1 MSKQGSSFKDALQ
14 NVFATS
20 AILIAFIV
28 AYLLFINIMGN
39 PVNFEGGNPKGQ
51 PLEGNYLGIIYKG
64 GYIVP
69 ILMTCVLSLFIFIF
83 ERIITLSRAK
93 GKGRL
98 NSFVSNLQGLLAS
111 DKIEEA
117 MEACDNQKGSL
128 SQCNE
133 SRFGTLS

>member
-28 AYLLFINIMGN
+28 AYILFTQIMGN

-69 ILMTCVLSLFIFIF
+69 ILMTCVLS
-83 ERIITLSRAK
+83 
-93 GKGRL
+93 
-98 NSFVSNLQGLLAS
+98 SFH
-111 DKIEEA
+111 
-117 MEACDNQKGSL
+117 
-128 SQCNE
+128 
-133 SRFGTLS
+133 FHF